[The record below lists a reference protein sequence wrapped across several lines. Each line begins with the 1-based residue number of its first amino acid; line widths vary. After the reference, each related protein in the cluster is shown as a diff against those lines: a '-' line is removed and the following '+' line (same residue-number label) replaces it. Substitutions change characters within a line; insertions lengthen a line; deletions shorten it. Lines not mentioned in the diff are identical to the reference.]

1 MLVGVLFHA
10 DDFLTKYKMGAL
22 CMMTKYKMGTTESQ
36 KLHKAEHTTTILSI
50 TLIFVSLSHII
61 FMASFDSRILLSHNP
76 NNPFHV
82 NSNPR

>member
-1 MLVGVLFHA
+1 VLVGVLFHA

-50 TLIFVSLSHII
+50 TLVFVSLSYLWPVLTQEWYTSV
-61 FMASFDSRILLSHNP
+61 AQP
-76 NNPFHV
+76 Q
-82 NSNPR
+82 

>member
-1 MLVGVLFHA
+1 VLVGVLFHA

-50 TLIFVSLSHII
+50 TLVFVSLSYLWPVLTQEYFCRTTPIT
-61 FMASFDSRILLSHNP
+61 LST
-76 NNPFHV
+76 
-82 NSNPR
+82 